1 MAQCHEA
8 SNGSCV
14 VTAVPAPARRG
25 TERAE
30 RLQGRTDA
38 RKHKQPDA
46 ALPEGHAAEAKVAQR
61 LEQPR
66 RKVLLLGLRA
76 GPQRRALLARRGRGQ
91 HRAPALP
98 PHCHA
103 APAPRHSAYA
113 AARTLC
119 GGWPC
124 CGSVIAERPGRRC
137 TLCTRTRSTLRQP
150 QGALMC
156 QWGPCA
162 ARAHM
167 VRKHGLPL
175 CSAALQSLPSRA
187 RRNQT
192 SMRCSQ
198 QSATSCSA
206 ITSSSTPTQST
217 AVAATQMLDLN
228 RKTQLGQITCQRPSP
243 AQTRKGR
250 LAFAYACKR
259 RVSEA
264 SQTPLLVPAAVHWQL
279 EFASALGGLHMDAFA
294 QVAQL
299 STSRPEH
306 HP

>member
-1 MAQCHEA
+1 
-8 SNGSCV
+8 
-14 VTAVPAPARRG
+14 
-25 TERAE
+25 
-30 RLQGRTDA
+30 
-38 RKHKQPDA
+38 
-46 ALPEGHAAEAKVAQR
+46 
-61 LEQPR
+61 
-66 RKVLLLGLRA
+66 
-76 GPQRRALLARRGRGQ
+76 
-91 HRAPALP
+91 
-98 PHCHA
+98 
-103 APAPRHSAYA
+103 
-113 AARTLC
+113 
-119 GGWPC
+119 
-124 CGSVIAERPGRRC
+124 VIAERPGRRC

-175 CSAALQSLPSRA
+175 CSAALQKACRAEPGAITPACGVASRA
-187 RRNQT
+187 
-192 SMRCSQ
+192 Q
-198 QSATSCSA
+198 QAAAQSPVRA
-206 ITSSSTPTQST
+206 PPHST

-294 QVAQL
+294 HIAQL

-306 HP
+306 RP